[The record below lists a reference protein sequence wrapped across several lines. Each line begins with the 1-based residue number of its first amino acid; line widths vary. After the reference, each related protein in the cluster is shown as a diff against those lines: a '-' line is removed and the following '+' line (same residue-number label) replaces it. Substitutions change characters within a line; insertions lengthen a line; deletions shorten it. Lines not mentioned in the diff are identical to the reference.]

1 VTREPNHPA
10 PRTPAAPPA
19 QRRSSRETARRG
31 ARRIAI
37 VLALAVLPR
46 AASAWEPQ
54 TTHAGLA
61 EQAALASRLHKRLVS
76 LGFAGGLFEPLTIPP
91 ADAPALAAALKL
103 LSPTHG
109 SVPDARGRQA
119 ALAWL
124 TAGAA
129 LADIPASQG
138 ANHFFDPATGAGWI
152 PPSRGLT
159 GKLHELV
166 GEGSVPGKGIPAPD
180 WLTAKTN
187 PFNLDQFLNQY
198 AKAVS
203 AATPGERSRY
213 MAASLVAA
221 GAMLHT
227 LGDLGAPS
235 RVRGDAAAHLE
246 PLGGGPDDLGSR
258 FERIAALTYGRL
270 GIPAPSRTITRSH
283 LRDYISSRDGGGL
296 ADLIARSY
304 FSPNTLP
311 APTRV
316 SAETRPRLARPQ
328 PALPARLNLMAAN
341 RDDGTSLRSPA
352 GTCLARYRVDHDI
365 LAFSTDDDCVLE
377 QLAVILPEVAAY
389 ETGLL
394 DFLLRGELTIAA
406 TDQITVSG
414 AGLGA
419 GTLEVLV
426 EDDRGVRTSLTSVA
440 VPVAGAAPAAAA
452 AGDAAA
458 APAAP
463 AGDAAAPAA
472 PAAAAA
478 PDAPSPGEPIARV
491 PAPAAGTR
499 VVAVFRGVDAAGE
512 PIVAVGA
519 MPLRH

>member
-1 VTREPNHPA
+1 A
-10 PRTPAAPPA
+10 
-19 QRRSSRETARRG
+19 
-31 ARRIAI
+31 
-37 VLALAVLPR
+37 LALVPAS
-46 AASAWEPQ
+46 ASAWEPQ
-54 TTHAGLA
+54 TTQAGLA

-76 LGFAGGLFEPLTIPP
+76 LGFVGGLFEPLTIPP

-109 SVPDARGRQA
+109 SVPDGRGRQS

-129 LADIPASQG
+129 LADMPASQA
-138 ANHFFDPATGAGWI
+138 ANHFFDPLTGAGWT
-152 PPSRGLT
+152 PPERGL
-159 GKLHELV
+159 GGRLRELI
-166 GEGSVPGKGIPAPD
+166 GQGAVPDKGIPAPD

-213 MAASLVAA
+213 MAAALVAA

-235 RVRGDAAAHLE
+235 RVRGDASAHLE
-246 PLGGGPDDLGSR
+246 PLGAGPDDLGSR

-270 GIPAPSRTITRSH
+270 GVPPPSRTVTRSH
-283 LRDYISSRDGGGL
+283 LRDYITAKDGGGL

-311 APTRV
+311 ETTRV
-316 SAETRPRLARPQ
+316 SGDLKPRLARPQ
-328 PALPARLNLMAAN
+328 PALPTRLNIMAAT
-341 RDDGTSLRSPA
+341 RDEGASLRSA
-352 GTCLARYRVDHDI
+352 TGTCLARYRVDHDFVT
-365 LAFSTDDDCVLE
+365 FSIDDDCLLE
-377 QLAVILPEVAAY
+377 QLAAILPEVAAY

-394 DFLLRGELTIAA
+394 DFLLRGELTINVGS
-406 TDQITVSG
+406 QITVAG

-419 GTLEVLV
+419 GSIEVLV
-426 EDDRGVRTSLTSVA
+426 EDDRGVRTSIASAST
-440 VPVAGAAPAAAA
+440 
-452 AGDAAA
+452 
-458 APAAP
+458 PAAP
-463 AGDAAAPAA
+463 ASPASPAA
-472 PAAAAA
+472 PAAAGSGAA
-478 PDAPSPGEPIARV
+478 TATTLASVA
-491 PAPAAGTR
+491 APAAGTR
-499 VVAVFRGVDAAGE
+499 VVAVYRGVDAAGE

-519 MPLRH
+519 MPLTH